1 VANIL
6 IVDDDALIRETVRKI
21 LELDGYEIMEA
32 QDGSRVLEVLAA
44 NRIDLLLTDILMP
57 GWNGLRTISE
67 VRRYNSDM
75 KIVAM
80 SGSGASCIHLDD
92 ASKLGAD
99 AAIAKPFTPSELR
112 ALIAGVMKRDRV

>member
-1 VANIL
+1 MVT
-6 IVDDDALIRETVRKI
+6 RSWKR
-21 LELDGYEIMEA
+21 
-32 QDGSRVLEVLAA
+32 QDGSSVLEVLEA

-80 SGSGASCIHLDD
+80 SGSSATCIHLDD
-92 ASKLGAD
+92 ASRLGAD
-99 AAIAKPFTPSELR
+99 ASIAKPFTPSELR
-112 ALIAGVMKRDRV
+112 ALIAGVISRARA